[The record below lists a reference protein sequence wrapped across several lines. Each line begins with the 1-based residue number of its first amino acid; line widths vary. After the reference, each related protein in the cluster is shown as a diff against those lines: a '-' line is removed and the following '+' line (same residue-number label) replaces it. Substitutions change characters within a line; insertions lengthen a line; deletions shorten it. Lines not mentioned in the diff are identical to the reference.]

1 MHSCPP
7 KRLSIQ
13 LAKKVY
19 KKLNIIIIWF
29 NNLPVDI
36 YRKYHKRESNK
47 SCHHFLRP
55 KGRNNLSVYK
65 SADEGL
71 NEMQSIQTLKHS
83 PDVERN
89 AILTRATTQAK
100 LEKMRN
106 KVHQTLRV
114 KTLVTLS
121 LWAPQRER
129 VQGHKM
135 K

>member
-1 MHSCPP
+1 MKEKNITIYGNSLEKWGPRQEYASPPP

-13 LAKKVY
+13 LAEKVY

-29 NNLPVDI
+29 NNSPVDI
-36 YRKYHKRESNK
+36 YRKYRKRESNK

-71 NEMQSIQTLKHS
+71 HEMQSIQTLKHS

-89 AILTRATTQAK
+89 TILTRATTQDT
-100 LEKMRN
+100 R
-106 KVHQTLRV
+106 H
-114 KTLVTLS
+114 
-121 LWAPQRER
+121 
-129 VQGHKM
+129 
-135 K
+135 